1 MGSSIYKWLLGTLIV
16 VGIGAAVVSSN
27 TTTPSAANVQ
37 TAAVENYQQQTP
49 PAPPTQTTPVPQ
61 IFTTT
66 LSYGSSGTAVDNL
79 QQFLSDEGLYSGRD
93 TGIFD
98 QATFDAVFA
107 FQQQEGIAPA
117 NGVFGSSEQAAANQI
132 MAAHP
137 DWVTYLSNS
146 NSYTN
151 VNGST
156 VQSPA
161 NSSNGVP
168 AGASA
173 LCRDGTYSFS
183 MHRSG
188 TCSHHGG
195 VSQWLQ

>member
-1 MGSSIYKWLLGTLIV
+1 MLTPVHKWLFGTFAV
-16 VGIGAAVVSSN
+16 VGVLALANQPS
-27 TTTPSAANVQ
+27 TPTPLNSAAQ
-37 TAAVENYQQQTP
+37 TAAVANYQQPAAYVAPTP
-49 PAPPTQTTPVPQ
+49 TPVPQ

-66 LSYGSSGTAVDNL
+66 LSLYDSGTDVANV
-79 QQFLSDEGLYSGRD
+79 QQFLADEGLYSGSD
-93 TGIFD
+93 NGSYD
-98 QATFDAVFA
+98 QATVDAVKA
-107 FQQQEGIAPA
+107 FEYQEGITPA
-117 NGVFGSSEQAAANQI
+117 DGFWGYDAQTKANTI
-132 MAAHP
+132 MASHP
-137 DWVTYLSNS
+137 DWVTYLSNN

-161 NSSNGVP
+161 DSSNGIP

-173 LCRDGTYSFS
+173 QCGDGTYSFS
-183 MHRSG
+183 MHHSG